1 MDLLKVFTPTKQ
13 YPIYFQNSFNNLS
26 QAFKD
31 ANIGNRKICIVAD
44 NNTNDLYGNEI
55 LKILENMY
63 KEVYLFVFQAGE
75 ENKNLNTIQDMYS
88 FFLEKHLDRKSVIVA
103 LGGGVVGDMAGFAAA
118 TYMRGIEFVQIP
130 TSILA
135 QVDSSVGGK
144 VGVDF
149 KDTKNIIGAFY
160 QPIFVYININTAK
173 TLPKREFNAG
183 IAEAIK
189 YGIIVNK
196 NYYTYISQNK
206 KKIIEMDEET
216 LKKVIR
222 CSCEF
227 KADIVSKD
235 EKENGLREILN
246 FGHTIGHAVET
257 LLGFRFVHGECVS
270 VGMVAVMYICFKRTI
285 ISLTEFEDFKNLL
298 KYFELPINIPMLNK
312 EDVYK
317 QIFLDK
323 KTTNNVLN
331 FVLINNIGETFR
343 TKDVTKEEIL
353 EAIEYIIEK

>member
-1 MDLLKVFTPTKQ
+1 MDLLKVLTPTKQ
-13 YPIYFQNSFNNLS
+13 YPIYFQNSFDNLS
-26 QAFKD
+26 QAFKNVGID
-31 ANIGNRKICIVAD
+31 NRRVCIVAD
-44 NNTNDLYGNEI
+44 NNTNDLYSNEI
-55 LKILENMY
+55 LEILENIC

-130 TSILA
+130 TSVLA

-149 KDTKNIIGAFY
+149 KNTKNIIGAFY
-160 QPIFVYININTAK
+160 QPTFVYININTAK

-189 YGIIVNK
+189 YGMIVNK
-196 NYYTYISQNK
+196 NYYLYISDNK
-206 KKIIEMDEET
+206 EKIIEMDEET

-270 VGMVAVMYICFKRTI
+270 VGMVAVVYICFKRAI
-285 ISLTEFEDFKNLL
+285 ISLTEFEGFKNLL

-317 QIFLDK
+317 QMFSDK

-331 FVLINNIGETFR
+331 FVLINNIGEAFR